1 MSKHTA
7 GPWRLS
13 TRKPDLDGVNV
24 CFEIDADNRIN
35 IASSQS
41 QEHIGPDSICE
52 DECLA
57 NARMIAAAPE
67 LLEALQAVRE
77 GAWPHLYVEQQ
88 KQIDVAIAKAT
99 GEA

>member
-35 IASSQS
+35 IASGQS

-52 DECLA
+52 DECVA
-57 NARMIAAAPE
+57 NARIIAAAPE
-67 LLEALQAVRE
+67 LLEALRGFVAEFGDKAMNANVR
-77 GAWPHLYVEQQ
+77 AARS
-88 KQIDVAIAKAT
+88 AIAKAT